1 MRRREFIA
9 FLGTSALPWT
19 LPANAQSGR
28 KIARIGVLWHAGSSE
43 EEREYLTVLVK
54 AFGDLGYIEGKNV
67 EFLNKFPAEQLDRY
81 PVLAREL
88 VDSNV
93 DVAIAVALPGAVALK
108 QITSTIPVVFVIV
121 PDPIGLGLVAGL
133 AHPGSNLTGLSL
145 LSIDLSGKSLALLK
159 EATPNLSSVT
169 LFLDPQV
176 PRRVIPAYAAAA
188 KSLGLSFR
196 SLEISA
202 PDTIEPAFAQ
212 AQSDRVDGIVV
223 AGSMLFNERARVGA
237 SALAHGMPAI
247 GKCFG
252 NGSIWTFDVLRT
264 GLSRLFP
271 QGRRLRRQDTAR
283 RKARRLTGRAADPFQ
298 AEDQPQDGQ
307 GAWVDH
313 SAISAGHSRRV
324 GRMKRPCR
332 FLAHRVISLLRSNGF
347 A

>member
-159 EATPNLSSVT
+159 EAAPNLSSVA

-176 PRRVIPAYAAAA
+176 QRRLIPAYAAAA

-196 SLEISA
+196 SVEISA

-247 GKCFG
+247 TYV
-252 NGSIWTFDVLRT
+252 SEMVPY
-264 GLSRLFP
+264 GLLMSYGPDFP
-271 QGRRLRRQDTAR
+271 DYF
-283 RKARRLTGRAADPFQ
+283 RKAAGYADKILRGAKPADLPVEQPTRFKLKINLKTAKALGLTIP
-298 AEDQPQDGQ
+298 P
-307 GAWVDH
+307 
-313 SAISAGHSRRV
+313 
-324 GRMKRPCR
+324 
-332 FLAHRVISLLRSNGF
+332 SLLVT
-347 A
+347 ADELVE

>member
-9 FLGTSALPWT
+9 LLGTSALLWT
-19 LPANAQSGR
+19 LPARAQSGR
-28 KIARIGVLWHAGSSE
+28 KIARIGVLWHAGNAE

-54 AFGDLGYIEGKNV
+54 AFSDLGYIEGKNV

-93 DVAIAVALPGAVALK
+93 DLAIAVALPGAVALK

-121 PDPIGLGLVAGL
+121 SDPIGLGLVASL

-159 EATPNLSSVT
+159 EAAPNLSSVA
-169 LFLDPQV
+169 LFLDPQM
-176 PRRVIPAYAAAA
+176 PRRLIPAYAAAA

-196 SLEISA
+196 SVEISA
-202 PDTIEPAFAQ
+202 PDAIEPAFAQ

-223 AGSMLFNERARVGA
+223 AGSMLFNERARVGV

-247 GKCFG
+247 G
-252 NGSIWTFDVLRT
+252 NVSEMVPY
-264 GLSRLFP
+264 GLLMSYGPDFP
-271 QGRRLRRQDTAR
+271 DYF
-283 RKARRLTGRAADPFQ
+283 RKAAGYADKILRGAKPADLPVEQPTRFKLKINLKTAKALGLTIP
-298 AEDQPQDGQ
+298 P
-307 GAWVDH
+307 
-313 SAISAGHSRRV
+313 
-324 GRMKRPCR
+324 
-332 FLAHRVISLLRSNGF
+332 SLLVT
-347 A
+347 ADELVE